1 MKKIC
6 CLLLMI
12 LLLAFCSC
20 GNDDIADNT
29 DIFVTTKETSKNEVS
44 SNTSELSETNS
55 LDFSNTDYTF
65 DNETKTLYFKSEKVA
80 PPSYKDKNYD
90 YWVKLAEN
98 TEKVVLKDGVKEIAE
113 DTFRDFGKLKYIEV
127 SATVATEEDFIGNN
141 QTLESVSV
149 DSANRNLSSE
159 NGVLFNKDKT
169 KLIKYPAK
177 QSSTSYI
184 IPESVTAISNYAFW
198 HAHNLEQVTLPAK
211 LETSSDPSIWFMA
224 CDSLGKISV
233 SSENDNFASDNQGVL
248 YNKNMTEIILIPA
261 KVSEI
266 VIPDTVTG
274 LSCYAL
280 AHKCEIKTI
289 TLGENF
295 LFEEWF
301 LIYEFNAETINVSEN
316 SKHYFSEDGVI
327 YSKEKTELLWYPYN
341 KTDKIFT
348 VPDTVVTVKHINNP
362 NIEELIFSD
371 SVRRV
376 NRTSLSSCTSL
387 KKVHFGKNMEE
398 IIYDGEFDVENQN
411 PFWNCKKLE
420 TITVSPGNKHFKS
433 DKQGAL
439 YLYDMSSIITVPANG
454 NIREFTVPDSVTII
468 MDCFKNC
475 SRIKKIHFGKNTEKI
490 CVGVSDTESIVGFS
504 GCTSLESISVSKD
517 NKYFTNI
524 DGILFSKDMKILYL
538 YPANK
543 TGERYIVP
551 ENVELVH
558 DYAFLDSQNI
568 KMIYLFKNTKASLSS
583 FPKDDEWNLTA
594 DIYCEG
600 SQDQIN
606 SREDPRYHFNV
617 TEIPE

>member
-1 MKKIC
+1 MKKFY
-6 CLLLMI
+6 CLILLVF
-12 LLLAFCSC
+12 LLAFCSC
-20 GNDDIADNT
+20 GNDNVVNNT
-29 DIFVTTKETSKNEVS
+29 DISAAARQTSENEVL
-44 SNTSELSETNS
+44 SNTGDLSETYG
-55 LDFSNTDYTF
+55 LDFSDTAYIF
-65 DNETKTLYFKSEKVA
+65 DNETKTLCFEGEKVI
-80 PPSYKDKNYD
+80 PPSYEDENYKN
-90 YWVKLAEN
+90 WEKLAEI
-98 TEKVVLKDGVKEIAE
+98 TEKVVLKNGVKEIAE
-113 DTFRDFGKLKYIEV
+113 QTFRDFSKLKHIEV
-127 SATVATEEDFIGNN
+127 SASVTTDEDFIGNN

-149 DSANRNLSSE
+149 DSANQNLFSE
-159 NGVLFNKDKT
+159 NGVLFNKDKS

-184 IPESVTAISNYAFW
+184 VPESVTDISKYAFW
-198 HAHNLEQVTLPAK
+198 HAHNLKQVTLPAK
-211 LETSSDPSIWFMA
+211 LETISDPSIWFMA
-224 CDSLGKISV
+224 CDCLERIVV
-233 SSENDNFASDNQGVL
+233 SAENKNFASDNQGVL
-248 YNKNMTEIILIPA
+248 YNKDMTEIVLIPA

-274 LSCYAL
+274 LSYYAL

-301 LIYEFNAETINVSEN
+301 LICEFDAETINVSKN

-327 YSKEKTELLWYPYN
+327 YNKDKTELLWYPYS
-341 KTDKIFT
+341 KTDRRFT
-348 VPDTVVTVKHINNP
+348 VPDTVETVKHINNK

-371 SVRRV
+371 SVRRI
-376 NRTSLSSCTSL
+376 NRTSLSACTSL
-387 KKVHFGKNMEE
+387 RKVHFGKNVEE

-411 PFWNCKKLE
+411 PFWSCEKLE
-420 TITVSPGNKHFKS
+420 TITVSPENKSFKA

-439 YLYDMSSIITVPANG
+439 CLYDMSRIITVPANG
-454 NIREFTVPDSVTII
+454 NIREFTVPDSVTVV
-468 MDCFKNC
+468 MDCFENC
-475 SRIKKIHFGKNTEKI
+475 SRIKKIHFGKNVEKI

-517 NKYFTNI
+517 NKYFKSS
-524 DGILFSKDMKILYL
+524 DGILFSKDMKTLYL
-538 YPANK
+538 YPANRQ
-543 TGERYIVP
+543 GERYIVP
-551 ENVELVH
+551 ANVELVH

-600 SQDQIN
+600 SRDQIN